1 MTLGRAA
8 SVSLALHGLA
18 LLLLVA
24 AGLLRPTP
32 PAEPKP
38 LARVELVEQQT
49 PTVGAAQP
57 AAPPTRPAP
66 PKPVPAR
73 TRLALGHSL
82 PLPAPPAPRP
92 PSPAHAAAP
101 RLTRTATQAA
111 TAGTGL
117 VSGSQ
122 VVPAA
127 IDRAARNLPPAYPPL
142 AVRAGEEGSVI
153 LAVRV
158 APDGSGAVAIA
169 DSSGYALLDA
179 AARTAVASWH
189 FIPARRGGRRVPSSI
204 LIRIRFILTAAS
216 GGE

>member
-24 AGLLRPTP
+24 AGLLRPPTI
-32 PAEPKP
+32 AEPKP